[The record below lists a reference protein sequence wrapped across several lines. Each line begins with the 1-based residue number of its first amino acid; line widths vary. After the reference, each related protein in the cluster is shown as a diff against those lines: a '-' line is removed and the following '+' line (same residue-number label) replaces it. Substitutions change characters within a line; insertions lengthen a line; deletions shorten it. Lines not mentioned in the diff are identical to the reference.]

1 MPVKIF
7 SGTAEGAAEL
17 EKKINEWMAKL
28 ETGAVRHVSTAA
40 GQAPS
45 QQIVVTVWYTES
57 KDMN

>member
-17 EKKINEWMAKL
+17 EKKVNEWLGRL
-28 ETGAVRHVSTAA
+28 ETGAVRSISTA
-40 GQAPS
+40 GGPGS
-45 QQIVVTVWYTES
+45 QQVVVTIWYTES